1 MWSKKAAAVAGGAIF
16 LTLAGLIRLNY
27 LFISAGLVMLTFVVI
42 SSFLDVWMPNVKIRR
57 ETTSDNIFE
66 DGTMSVKFIIKNT
79 GLGIGFVEI
88 YDSLPPQARIIK
100 GSNYTLLYMKPW
112 QEVSFEYSLKLPLR
126 GHYHLGPVKMRVKDA
141 FDLFYN
147 ERIEESIHS
156 FSVFPQIEV
165 LEEQVITSRAPKLLS
180 GAMPLN
186 VIGTGTEFYSLRE
199 FVPGDSLRSVNW
211 KALAKKGK
219 MMVNETVREDVMDVI
234 LLVDAREVSA
244 VGGGRDTPLEMSC
257 RAAATY
263 AKQLLDERNNVALM
277 VYGDTI
283 DRIDLDRGEHHLF
296 KILTGL
302 SSAKPQGNLK
312 LEIVMKDLLP
322 HLPSGSPIIL
332 FSSLDDD
339 HTISEAFTST
349 ISRGFTITTISP
361 SSLDFEERMKRIPM
375 EPLLIAKIERDN
387 MISELR
393 SFGLQVGDWNY
404 FLYHMTAG
412 FPTCTNNLPPFLSFH
427 LYGLPLLV

>member
-1 MWSKKAAAVAGGAIF
+1 
-16 LTLAGLIRLNY
+16 LNY
-27 LFISAGLVMLTFVVI
+27 LFISAGLVMLIFVVLA
-42 SSFLDVWMPNVKIRR
+42 SFLDVWMPNVKIRR

-66 DGTMSVKFIIKNT
+66 NGDMSVKFIVKNK

-88 YDSLPPQARIIK
+88 YDQLPPQARITK
-100 GSNYTLLYMKPW
+100 GSNYTLLYMRPW

-156 FSVFPQIEV
+156 FSVFPEIEI

-234 LLVDAREVSA
+234 LLLDAREVSA
-244 VGGGRDTPLEMSC
+244 VGGGKDTPLEMSC

-277 VYGDTI
+277 IYGESVEK
-283 DRIDLDRGEHHLF
+283 IDLDRGEHHLF
-296 KILTGL
+296 KILTAL
-302 SSAKPQGNLK
+302 SSAIPKGNLK
-312 LEIVMKDLLP
+312 LEIVMKDMLP
-322 HLPSGSPIIL
+322 YIPSGSPIIL

-339 HTISEAFTST
+339 HTISEAFTNT
-349 ISRGFTITTISP
+349 ISRGYTITTISP
-361 SSLDFEERMKRIPM
+361 SSLDFEEKMKRIPAQ
-375 EPLLIAKIERDN
+375 PLLIARIERDN
-387 MISELR
+387 MISEIR
-393 SFGLQVGDWNY
+393 SFGMQVGDWKSGEAVN
-404 FLYHMTAG
+404 TALQG
-412 FPTCTNNLPPFLSFH
+412 F
-427 LYGLPLLV
+427 

>member
-1 MWSKKAAAVAGGAIF
+1 MWSKKAAAVAGGALF

-27 LFISAGLVMLTFVVI
+27 LFISAGMVMLTFVVL

-57 ETTSDNIFE
+57 ETSYDNIFE
-66 DGTMSVKFIIKNT
+66 DGDMNVRFIVKNK

-88 YDSLPPQARIIK
+88 YDQLPPQARITK

-126 GHYHLGPVKMRVKDA
+126 GHYHLGPVKLRVKDA

-147 ERIEESIHS
+147 EKFEESLHS

-165 LEEQVITSRAPKLLS
+165 LEEQIIKSRVPKLLS

-186 VIGTGTEFYSLRE
+186 VIGAGTEFYSLRE

-244 VGGGRDTPLEMSC
+244 VGGGKDTPLEMSC

-277 VYGDTI
+277 IYGDSVE
-283 DRIDLDRGEHHLF
+283 RVDLDRGEHHLF
-296 KILTGL
+296 KILTAL

-312 LEIVMKDLLP
+312 LEIVLKDLLP
-322 HLPSGSPIIL
+322 YIPSGSPLIL

-339 HTISEAFTST
+339 HTIAEAFTNT
-349 ISRGFTITTISP
+349 ISRGYTITTVSP
-361 SSLDFEERMKRIPM
+361 SSLDFEEKMKRIPAQ
-375 EPLLIAKIERDN
+375 PLLIARIERDN
-387 MISELR
+387 LISEIR
-393 SFGLQVGDWNY
+393 SFGMQVGDWKSDEAVN
-404 FLYHMTAG
+404 TALQG
-412 FPTCTNNLPPFLSFH
+412 
-427 LYGLPLLV
+427 G

>member
-1 MWSKKAAAVAGGAIF
+1 MWSKKAAAVAGGALF

-27 LFISAGLVMLTFVVI
+27 LFISAGMVMLTFVVL

-57 ETTSDNIFE
+57 ETSSDNIFE
-66 DGTMSVKFIIKNT
+66 DGDMNVRFIVKNK

-88 YDSLPPQARIIK
+88 YDQLPPQARITK

-112 QEVSFEYSLKLPLR
+112 QEISFEYSLKLPLR
-126 GHYHLGPVKMRVKDA
+126 GHYHLGPVKLRVKDA

-147 ERIEESIHS
+147 EKYEESLHS

-165 LEEQVITSRAPKLLS
+165 LEEQVIKSRAPKLLS

-186 VIGTGTEFYSLRE
+186 VIGAGTEFYSLRE

-244 VGGGRDTPLEMSC
+244 VGGGKDTPLEMSC

-283 DRIDLDRGEHHLF
+283 ERVDLDRGEHHLF
-296 KILTGL
+296 KILTAL

-312 LEIVMKDLLP
+312 LEIVLKDLLP
-322 HLPSGSPIIL
+322 YIPSGSPLIL

-339 HTISEAFTST
+339 HTIPEAFTNT
-349 ISRGFTITTISP
+349 ISRGYTITTVSP
-361 SSLDFEERMKRIPM
+361 SSLDFEERMKRIPAQ
-375 EPLLIAKIERDN
+375 PLLIARIERDN
-387 MISELR
+387 LISEIR
-393 SFGLQVGDWNY
+393 SFGMQVGDWKSDEAVN
-404 FLYHMTAG
+404 TALQG
-412 FPTCTNNLPPFLSFH
+412 
-427 LYGLPLLV
+427 G

>member
-66 DGTMSVKFIIKNT
+66 NGTMSVKFIIKNT

-147 ERIEESIHS
+147 ERSEKSIHS

-165 LEEQVITSRAPKLLS
+165 LEDQIITSRSPKLLS

-234 LLVDAREVSA
+234 LLLDAREISA
-244 VGGGRDTPLEMSC
+244 VGGGNDTPLEMSC

-277 VYGDTI
+277 VYGESI
-283 DRIDLDRGEHHLF
+283 ERVDLDRGEHHLF
-296 KILTGL
+296 KILTAL

-339 HTISEAFTST
+339 HTIAEAFTST

-393 SFGLQVGDWNY
+393 SFGLQVGDWKYGDNVN
-404 FLYHMTAG
+404 TA
-412 FPTCTNNLPPFLSFH
+412 LQEM
-427 LYGLPLLV
+427 

>member
-283 DRIDLDRGEHHLF
+283 DRVDLDRGEHHLF
-296 KILTGL
+296 KILTAL

-393 SFGLQVGDWNY
+393 SFGLQVGDWKYGDNVN
-404 FLYHMTAG
+404 TA
-412 FPTCTNNLPPFLSFH
+412 LQEI
-427 LYGLPLLV
+427 

>member
-1 MWSKKAAAVAGGAIF
+1 MWSRKAAAVAGGALF
-16 LTLAGLIRLNY
+16 LALAGLIRLNY
-27 LFISAGLVMLTFVVI
+27 LFISAGLVMLIFVVL
-42 SSFLDVWMPNVKIRR
+42 SSFLDVWMPSVQIRR

-66 DGTMSVKFIIKNT
+66 NGDLSVKFIVKNK

-88 YDSLPPQARIIK
+88 YDQLPPQARITK

-147 ERIEESIHS
+147 EKIEESIHS
-156 FSVFPQIEV
+156 FSVFPEIEV
-165 LEEQVITSRAPKLLS
+165 LEEQIIKSRAPKLLS

-186 VIGTGTEFYSLRE
+186 VIGAGTEFYSLRE

-234 LLVDAREVSA
+234 LLLDAREVSA
-244 VGGGRDTPLEMSC
+244 VGGGKDTPLEMSC

-263 AKQLLDERNNVALM
+263 AKQLLNERNNVALM
-277 VYGDTI
+277 IYGESI
-283 DRIDLDRGEHHLF
+283 ERIDLDRGEHHLF
-296 KILTGL
+296 KILTAL
-302 SSAKPQGNLK
+302 SSAAPKGNLK
-312 LEIVMKDLLP
+312 LEIVMKDMLP
-322 HLPSGSPIIL
+322 YIPSGSPIIL

-349 ISRGFTITTISP
+349 ISRGYTITTISP
-361 SSLDFEERMKRIPM
+361 SSLDFEEKMKRIPAQ
-375 EPLLIAKIERDN
+375 PLLVARIERDN
-387 MISELR
+387 MISEIR
-393 SFGLQVGDWNY
+393 SFGMQVGDWKSDEAVN
-404 FLYHMTAG
+404 TALQG
-412 FPTCTNNLPPFLSFH
+412 
-427 LYGLPLLV
+427 V

>member
-88 YDSLPPQARIIK
+88 YDNLPPQARIIK

-393 SFGLQVGDWNY
+393 SFGLQVGDWKYGDNVN
-404 FLYHMTAG
+404 TA
-412 FPTCTNNLPPFLSFH
+412 LQEI
-427 LYGLPLLV
+427 

>member
-147 ERIEESIHS
+147 ERLEESIHS
-156 FSVFPQIEV
+156 FSVFPQVEV
-165 LEEQVITSRAPKLLS
+165 LEDQVITSRSPKLLS

-244 VGGGRDTPLEMSC
+244 VGGGKDTPLEMSC

-277 VYGDTI
+277 VYGDSI
-283 DRIDLDRGEHHLF
+283 NRVDLDRGEHHLF
-296 KILTGL
+296 KILTAL

-312 LEIVMKDLLP
+312 LELVMKDLLP
-322 HLPSGSPIIL
+322 HIPSGSPIIL

-361 SSLDFEERMKRIPM
+361 SSLDFEERMKRIPV

-393 SFGLQVGDWNY
+393 SFGLQVGDWKYGDNVN
-404 FLYHMTAG
+404 TA
-412 FPTCTNNLPPFLSFH
+412 LQEI
-427 LYGLPLLV
+427 

>member
-339 HTISEAFTST
+339 HTISEASTST

-393 SFGLQVGDWNY
+393 SFGLQVGDWKYGDNVN
-404 FLYHMTAG
+404 TA
-412 FPTCTNNLPPFLSFH
+412 LQEI
-427 LYGLPLLV
+427 

>member
-1 MWSKKAAAVAGGAIF
+1 MWSKKAAAVAGGALF

-27 LFISAGLVMLTFVVI
+27 LFISAGMVMLTFVVL
-42 SSFLDVWMPNVKIRR
+42 SSFLDVWMPSVKIKR
-57 ETTSDNIFE
+57 ETSSDNIFE
-66 DGTMSVKFIIKNT
+66 DGDMNVRFIVKNK

-88 YDSLPPQARIIK
+88 YDQLPPQARITK

-126 GHYHLGPVKMRVKDA
+126 GHYHLGPVKLRVKDA

-147 ERIEESIHS
+147 EKIEESLHS

-165 LEEQVITSRAPKLLS
+165 LEEQIIKSRAPKLLS

-186 VIGTGTEFYSLRE
+186 VIGAGTEFYSLRE

-234 LLVDAREVSA
+234 LLVDARDISS
-244 VGGGRDTPLEMSC
+244 VGGGKDTPLEMSC

-277 VYGDTI
+277 IYGDSI
-283 DRIDLDRGEHHLF
+283 ERVDLDRGEHHLF
-296 KILTGL
+296 KILTAL
-302 SSAKPQGNLK
+302 ASAKPQGNLK
-312 LEIVMKDLLP
+312 LEIVLKDLLP
-322 HLPSGSPIIL
+322 YIPSGSPLIL

-339 HTISEAFTST
+339 HTIPEAFTNT
-349 ISRGFTITTISP
+349 ISRGYTITTVSP
-361 SSLDFEERMKRIPM
+361 SSLDFEEKMKRIPAQ
-375 EPLLIAKIERDN
+375 PLLIARIERDN
-387 MISELR
+387 LISEIR
-393 SFGLQVGDWNY
+393 SFGMQVGDWKSDEAVN
-404 FLYHMTAG
+404 TALQG
-412 FPTCTNNLPPFLSFH
+412 
-427 LYGLPLLV
+427 G

>member
-1 MWSKKAAAVAGGAIF
+1 MWSRKAAAVAGGALF
-16 LTLAGLIRLNY
+16 LALAGLIRLNY
-27 LFISAGLVMLTFVVI
+27 LFISAGLVMLIFVVL
-42 SSFLDVWMPNVKIRR
+42 SSFLDVWMPSVQIRR

-66 DGTMSVKFIIKNT
+66 NGDLSVKFIVKNK

-88 YDSLPPQARIIK
+88 YDQLPPQARITK

-156 FSVFPQIEV
+156 FSVFPEIEV
-165 LEEQVITSRAPKLLS
+165 LEEQIIKSRAPKLLS

-186 VIGTGTEFYSLRE
+186 VIGAGTEFYSLRE

-234 LLVDAREVSA
+234 LLLDAREVSA
-244 VGGGRDTPLEMSC
+244 VGGGKDTPLEMSC

-277 VYGDTI
+277 IYGESI
-283 DRIDLDRGEHHLF
+283 ERIDLDRGEHHLF
-296 KILTGL
+296 KILTAL
-302 SSAKPQGNLK
+302 SSAVPKGNLK
-312 LEIVMKDLLP
+312 LEIVMKDMLP
-322 HLPSGSPIIL
+322 YIPSGSPIIL

-349 ISRGFTITTISP
+349 ISRGYTITTISP
-361 SSLDFEERMKRIPM
+361 SSLDFEEKMKRIPAQ
-375 EPLLIAKIERDN
+375 PLLVARIERDN
-387 MISELR
+387 MISEIR
-393 SFGLQVGDWNY
+393 SFGMQVGDWKSDEAVN
-404 FLYHMTAG
+404 TALQG
-412 FPTCTNNLPPFLSFH
+412 
-427 LYGLPLLV
+427 V

>member
-1 MWSKKAAAVAGGAIF
+1 MWSKKAAAVTGGALF
-16 LTLAGLIRLNY
+16 LALAGLIRLNY
-27 LFISAGLVMLTFVVI
+27 LFISAGLVMLIFVVLA
-42 SSFLDVWMPNVKIRR
+42 SFLDVWMPNVKIRR

-66 DGTMSVKFIIKNT
+66 NGDMSVKFIVKNK

-88 YDSLPPQARIIK
+88 YDQLPPQARITK
-100 GSNYTLLYMKPW
+100 GSNYTLLYMRPW

-147 ERIEESIHS
+147 EKIEESIHS
-156 FSVFPQIEV
+156 FSVFPEIEI

-234 LLVDAREVSA
+234 LLLDAREVSA
-244 VGGGRDTPLEMSC
+244 VGGGKDTPLEMSC

-277 VYGDTI
+277 IYGESVEK
-283 DRIDLDRGEHHLF
+283 IDLDRGEHHLF
-296 KILTGL
+296 KILTAL
-302 SSAKPQGNLK
+302 SSAIPKGNLK
-312 LEIVMKDLLP
+312 LEIVMKDMLP
-322 HLPSGSPIIL
+322 YIPSGSPIIL

-339 HTISEAFTST
+339 HTISEAFTNT
-349 ISRGFTITTISP
+349 ISRGYTITTISP
-361 SSLDFEERMKRIPM
+361 SSLDFEEKMKRIPAQ
-375 EPLLIAKIERDN
+375 PLLIARIERDN
-387 MISELR
+387 MISEIR
-393 SFGLQVGDWNY
+393 SFGMQVGDWKSGEAVN
-404 FLYHMTAG
+404 TALQG
-412 FPTCTNNLPPFLSFH
+412 F
-427 LYGLPLLV
+427 

>member
-1 MWSKKAAAVAGGAIF
+1 MWSKKAAAVAGGALF
-16 LTLAGLIRLNY
+16 LALAGLIRLNY
-27 LFISAGLVMLTFVVI
+27 LFISAGLVMLIFVVLA
-42 SSFLDVWMPNVKIRR
+42 SFLDVWMPNVKIRR

-66 DGTMSVKFIIKNT
+66 NGDMSVKFIVKNK

-88 YDSLPPQARIIK
+88 YDQLPPQARITK
-100 GSNYTLLYMKPW
+100 GSNYTLLYMRPW

-156 FSVFPQIEV
+156 FSVFPEIEI

-234 LLVDAREVSA
+234 LLLDAREVSA
-244 VGGGRDTPLEMSC
+244 VGGGKDTPLEMSC

-277 VYGDTI
+277 IYGESVEK
-283 DRIDLDRGEHHLF
+283 IDLDRGEHHLF
-296 KILTGL
+296 KILTAL
-302 SSAKPQGNLK
+302 SSATPKGNLK
-312 LEIVMKDLLP
+312 LEIVMKDMLP
-322 HLPSGSPIIL
+322 YIPSGSPIIL

-339 HTISEAFTST
+339 HTISEAFTNT
-349 ISRGFTITTISP
+349 ISRGYTITTISP
-361 SSLDFEERMKRIPM
+361 SSLDFEEKMKRIPAQ
-375 EPLLIAKIERDN
+375 PLLIARIERDN
-387 MISELR
+387 MISEIR
-393 SFGLQVGDWNY
+393 SFGMQVGDWKSGEAVN
-404 FLYHMTAG
+404 TASQG
-412 FPTCTNNLPPFLSFH
+412 F
-427 LYGLPLLV
+427 

>member
-88 YDSLPPQARIIK
+88 YDSLPPQARIIR

-141 FDLFYN
+141 FDLFYS

-186 VIGTGTEFYSLRE
+186 VIGTGTEFYYLRE

-393 SFGLQVGDWNY
+393 SFGLQVGDWKYGDNVN
-404 FLYHMTAG
+404 TA
-412 FPTCTNNLPPFLSFH
+412 LQEI
-427 LYGLPLLV
+427 

>member
-42 SSFLDVWMPNVKIRR
+42 SSFLDVWMPNVKIKR

-147 ERIEESIHS
+147 ERFEESIHS

-165 LEEQVITSRAPKLLS
+165 LEEQIITSRSPKLLS

-234 LLVDAREVSA
+234 LLLDAREVSA
-244 VGGGRDTPLEMSC
+244 VGGGKDTPLEMSC

-277 VYGDTI
+277 VYGESME
-283 DRIDLDRGEHHLF
+283 RVDLDRGEHHLF
-296 KILTGL
+296 KILTAL

-339 HTISEAFTST
+339 HTIAEAFTST
-349 ISRGFTITTISP
+349 VSRGFTITTISP

-393 SFGLQVGDWNY
+393 SFGLQVGDWKYGDNVN
-404 FLYHMTAG
+404 TA
-412 FPTCTNNLPPFLSFH
+412 LQEI
-427 LYGLPLLV
+427 

>member
-42 SSFLDVWMPNVKIRR
+42 SSFLDVWMPNVRIRR

-147 ERIEESIHS
+147 ERLEESIHS

-165 LEEQVITSRAPKLLS
+165 LEEQVITSRSPKLLS

-277 VYGDTI
+277 VYGDSI
-283 DRIDLDRGEHHLF
+283 DRVDLDRGEHHLF
-296 KILTGL
+296 KILTAL

-312 LEIVMKDLLP
+312 LELVMKDLLP
-322 HLPSGSPIIL
+322 HIPSGSPIIL

-339 HTISEAFTST
+339 HTIAEAFTST

-361 SSLDFEERMKRIPM
+361 SSLDFEERMKRIPV

-393 SFGLQVGDWNY
+393 SFGLQVGDWKYGDNVN
-404 FLYHMTAG
+404 TA
-412 FPTCTNNLPPFLSFH
+412 LQEI
-427 LYGLPLLV
+427 

>member
-1 MWSKKAAAVAGGAIF
+1 MWSKKAAAVAGGALF

-27 LFISAGLVMLTFVVI
+27 LFISAGMVMLTFVVL
-42 SSFLDVWMPNVKIRR
+42 SSFLDVWMPSVKIRR
-57 ETTSDNIFE
+57 ETSSDNIFE
-66 DGTMSVKFIIKNT
+66 NGDMNVRFIVKNQ

-88 YDSLPPQARIIK
+88 YDQLPPQARITK
-100 GSNYTLLYMKPW
+100 GSNYTLLYMRPW

-147 ERIEESIHS
+147 EKIEESVHS

-186 VIGTGTEFYSLRE
+186 LIGAGTEFYSLRE

-234 LLVDAREVSA
+234 LLIDAREVSA
-244 VGGGRDTPLEMSC
+244 VGGGKDTPLEMSC

-277 VYGDTI
+277 VYGDSI
-283 DRIDLDRGEHHLF
+283 ERVDLDRGEHHLF
-296 KILTGL
+296 KILTAL
-302 SSAKPQGNLK
+302 SSAKPNGNLK
-312 LEIVMKDLLP
+312 LEIVLKDLLP
-322 HLPSGSPIIL
+322 YIPSGSPIIL

-339 HTISEAFTST
+339 HTISEAFTNT
-349 ISRGFTITTISP
+349 ISRGYTITTVSP
-361 SSLDFEERMKRIPM
+361 SSLDFEERMKRIPAQ
-375 EPLLIAKIERDN
+375 PLLIARIERDN
-387 MISELR
+387 LISEIR
-393 SFGLQVGDWNY
+393 SFGMQIGDWKSDEAVN
-404 FLYHMTAG
+404 TALQG
-412 FPTCTNNLPPFLSFH
+412 
-427 LYGLPLLV
+427 G

>member
-66 DGTMSVKFIIKNT
+66 DGTMSVKFIIKNA

-141 FDLFYN
+141 FDLFYS

-165 LEEQVITSRAPKLLS
+165 LEQQVITSRAPKLLS

-244 VGGGRDTPLEMSC
+244 VGGGKDTPLEMSC

-339 HTISEAFTST
+339 HTIAEAFTST

-393 SFGLQVGDWNY
+393 SFGLQVGDWKYGDNVN
-404 FLYHMTAG
+404 TA
-412 FPTCTNNLPPFLSFH
+412 LQEI
-427 LYGLPLLV
+427 

>member
-147 ERIEESIHS
+147 ERLEESIHS
-156 FSVFPQIEV
+156 FSVFPQVEV
-165 LEEQVITSRAPKLLS
+165 LEDQVITSRSPKLLS

-244 VGGGRDTPLEMSC
+244 VGGGKDTPLEMSC

-277 VYGDTI
+277 VYGDSI
-283 DRIDLDRGEHHLF
+283 DRVDLDRGEHHLF
-296 KILTGL
+296 KILTAL

-312 LEIVMKDLLP
+312 LELVMKDLLP
-322 HLPSGSPIIL
+322 HIPSGSPIIL

-339 HTISEAFTST
+339 HTIAEAFTST

-361 SSLDFEERMKRIPM
+361 SSLDFEERMKRIPV

-393 SFGLQVGDWNY
+393 SFGLQVGDWKYGDNVN
-404 FLYHMTAG
+404 TA
-412 FPTCTNNLPPFLSFH
+412 LQEI
-427 LYGLPLLV
+427 

>member
-1 MWSKKAAAVAGGAIF
+1 MWSKKAAAVAGGALF

-27 LFISAGLVMLTFVVI
+27 LFISAGMVMLTFVVL
-42 SSFLDVWMPNVKIRR
+42 SSFLDVWMPSVKIRR
-57 ETTSDNIFE
+57 ETSSDNIFE
-66 DGTMSVKFIIKNT
+66 NGDMNVRFIVKNQ

-88 YDSLPPQARIIK
+88 YDQLPPQARITK
-100 GSNYTLLYMKPW
+100 GSNYTLLYMRPW

-147 ERIEESIHS
+147 EKIEESLHS

-186 VIGTGTEFYSLRE
+186 VIGAGTEFYSLRE

-234 LLVDAREVSA
+234 LLIDAREVSA
-244 VGGGRDTPLEMSC
+244 VGGGKDTPLEMSC

-277 VYGDTI
+277 VYGDSI
-283 DRIDLDRGEHHLF
+283 ERVDLDRGEHHLF
-296 KILTGL
+296 KILTAL
-302 SSAKPQGNLK
+302 SSAKPEGNLK
-312 LEIVMKDLLP
+312 LEIVLKDLLP
-322 HLPSGSPIIL
+322 YIPSGSPIIL

-339 HTISEAFTST
+339 HTISEAFTNT
-349 ISRGFTITTISP
+349 ISRGYTITTVSP
-361 SSLDFEERMKRIPM
+361 SSLDFEERMKRIPSQ
-375 EPLLIAKIERDN
+375 PLLIARIERDN
-387 MISELR
+387 LISEIR
-393 SFGLQVGDWNY
+393 SFGMQIGDWKSDEAVN
-404 FLYHMTAG
+404 TALQG
-412 FPTCTNNLPPFLSFH
+412 
-427 LYGLPLLV
+427 G

>member
-1 MWSKKAAAVAGGAIF
+1 MWSKKAAAVAGGALF

-27 LFISAGLVMLTFVVI
+27 LFISAGMVMLTFVVL

-57 ETTSDNIFE
+57 ETSSDNIFE
-66 DGTMSVKFIIKNT
+66 DGDINVRFIVKNK

-88 YDSLPPQARIIK
+88 YDQLPPQARITK

-112 QEVSFEYSLKLPLR
+112 QEISFEYSLKLPLR
-126 GHYHLGPVKMRVKDA
+126 GHYHLGPVKLRVKDA

-147 ERIEESIHS
+147 EKYEESLHS
-156 FSVFPQIEV
+156 FSVFPQIEI
-165 LEEQVITSRAPKLLS
+165 LEEQVIKSRAPKLLS

-186 VIGTGTEFYSLRE
+186 VIGAGTEFYSLRE

-234 LLVDAREVSA
+234 LLVDARDISS
-244 VGGGRDTPLEMSC
+244 VGGGKDTPLEMSC

-277 VYGDTI
+277 VYGDSI
-283 DRIDLDRGEHHLF
+283 ERVDLDRGEHHLF
-296 KILTGL
+296 KILTAL
-302 SSAKPQGNLK
+302 ASAKPQGNLK
-312 LEIVMKDLLP
+312 LEIVLKDLLP
-322 HLPSGSPIIL
+322 YIPSGSPLIL

-339 HTISEAFTST
+339 HTIPEAFTNT
-349 ISRGFTITTISP
+349 ISRGYTITTVSP
-361 SSLDFEERMKRIPM
+361 SSLDFEEKMKRIPAQ
-375 EPLLIAKIERDN
+375 PLLIARIERDN
-387 MISELR
+387 LISEIR
-393 SFGLQVGDWNY
+393 SFGMQVGDWKSDEAVN
-404 FLYHMTAG
+404 TALQG
-412 FPTCTNNLPPFLSFH
+412 
-427 LYGLPLLV
+427 G

>member
-1 MWSKKAAAVAGGAIF
+1 MWSKKAAAVAGGALF

-27 LFISAGLVMLTFVVI
+27 LFISAGMVMLTFVVL

-57 ETTSDNIFE
+57 ETSSDNIFE
-66 DGTMSVKFIIKNT
+66 DGDMNVRFIVKNR
-79 GLGIGFVEI
+79 GLGTGFVEI
-88 YDSLPPQARIIK
+88 YDQLPPQARITK
-100 GSNYTLLYMKPW
+100 GSNYTLLYMRPW

-126 GHYHLGPVKMRVKDA
+126 GHYHLGPVKLRVKDA

-147 ERIEESIHS
+147 EKIEESLHS

-165 LEEQVITSRAPKLLS
+165 LEEQVIKSRAPKLLS

-186 VIGTGTEFYSLRE
+186 VIGAGTEFYSLRE

-244 VGGGRDTPLEMSC
+244 VGGGKDTPLEMSC

-277 VYGDTI
+277 VYGEAVE
-283 DRIDLDRGEHHLF
+283 RVDLDRGEHHLF
-296 KILTGL
+296 KILTSL

-312 LEIVMKDLLP
+312 LEIVLKDTLP
-322 HLPSGSPIIL
+322 YIPSGSPIIL

-339 HTISEAFTST
+339 HTISEAFTNT
-349 ISRGFTITTISP
+349 ISRGYTITTVSP
-361 SSLDFEERMKRIPM
+361 SSLDFEERMKRIPAQ
-375 EPLLIAKIERDN
+375 PLLIARIERDN
-387 MISELR
+387 LISEIR
-393 SFGLQVGDWNY
+393 SFGMQVGDWKSDEAVN
-404 FLYHMTAG
+404 TALQG
-412 FPTCTNNLPPFLSFH
+412 
-427 LYGLPLLV
+427 G

>member
-66 DGTMSVKFIIKNT
+66 DGTMSVKFMIKNT

-147 ERIEESIHS
+147 ERMEESIHS

-165 LEEQVITSRAPKLLS
+165 LEEQIITSRAPKLLS

-234 LLVDAREVSA
+234 LLLDAREVSA

-277 VYGDTI
+277 VYGETI
-283 DRIDLDRGEHHLF
+283 ERVDLDRGEHHLF
-296 KILTGL
+296 KILTAL

-339 HTISEAFTST
+339 HTIAEAFTST

-361 SSLDFEERMKRIPM
+361 SSLDFEERMKRIPL

-393 SFGLQVGDWNY
+393 SFGLQVGDWKYGDNVN
-404 FLYHMTAG
+404 TA
-412 FPTCTNNLPPFLSFH
+412 LQEI
-427 LYGLPLLV
+427 

>member
-1 MWSKKAAAVAGGAIF
+1 MWSKKAAAVAGGALF

-27 LFISAGLVMLTFVVI
+27 LFISAGMVMLTFVVL

-57 ETTSDNIFE
+57 ETSSDNIFE
-66 DGTMSVKFIIKNT
+66 DGDMNVRFIVKNK

-88 YDSLPPQARIIK
+88 YDQLPPQARITK

-126 GHYHLGPVKMRVKDA
+126 GHYHLGPVKLRVKDA

-147 ERIEESIHS
+147 EKFEESLHS

-165 LEEQVITSRAPKLLS
+165 LEEQVIKSRAPKLLS

-186 VIGTGTEFYSLRE
+186 VIGAGTEFYSLRE

-244 VGGGRDTPLEMSC
+244 VGGGKDTPLEMSC

-277 VYGDTI
+277 IYGDSI
-283 DRIDLDRGEHHLF
+283 ERVDLDRGEHHLF
-296 KILTGL
+296 KILTAL
-302 SSAKPQGNLK
+302 SSAKPEGNLK
-312 LEIVMKDLLP
+312 LEIVLKDLLP
-322 HLPSGSPIIL
+322 YIPSGSPLIL

-339 HTISEAFTST
+339 HTIPEAFTNT
-349 ISRGFTITTISP
+349 ISRGYTITTVSP
-361 SSLDFEERMKRIPM
+361 SSLDFEERMKRIPAQ
-375 EPLLIAKIERDN
+375 PLLIARIERDN
-387 MISELR
+387 LISEIR
-393 SFGLQVGDWNY
+393 SFGMQVGDWKSDEAVN
-404 FLYHMTAG
+404 TALQG
-412 FPTCTNNLPPFLSFH
+412 
-427 LYGLPLLV
+427 G

>member
-1 MWSKKAAAVAGGAIF
+1 MWSKKAAAVAGGALF

-147 ERIEESIHS
+147 ERLEESIHS
-156 FSVFPQIEV
+156 FSVFPQVEV
-165 LEEQVITSRAPKLLS
+165 LENQVITSRSPKLLS

-244 VGGGRDTPLEMSC
+244 VGGGKDTPLEMSC

-277 VYGDTI
+277 VYGDSI
-283 DRIDLDRGEHHLF
+283 DRVDLDRGEHHLF
-296 KILTGL
+296 KILTAL

-312 LEIVMKDLLP
+312 LELVMKDLLP
-322 HLPSGSPIIL
+322 HIPSGSPIIL

-339 HTISEAFTST
+339 HTIAEAFTST

-361 SSLDFEERMKRIPM
+361 SSLDFEERMKRIPV

-393 SFGLQVGDWNY
+393 SFGLQVGDWKYGDNVN
-404 FLYHMTAG
+404 TA
-412 FPTCTNNLPPFLSFH
+412 LQEI
-427 LYGLPLLV
+427 

>member
-1 MWSKKAAAVAGGAIF
+1 MWSKKAAAVAGGALF

-147 ERIEESIHS
+147 ERFEESIHS
-156 FSVFPQIEV
+156 FSVFPQVEV

-234 LLVDAREVSA
+234 LLLDAREVSA

-277 VYGDTI
+277 VYGESI
-283 DRIDLDRGEHHLF
+283 ERVDLDRGEHHLF
-296 KILTGL
+296 KILTAL

-312 LEIVMKDLLP
+312 LQIVLKDLLP

-361 SSLDFEERMKRIPM
+361 SSLDFEERMKRIPL

-393 SFGLQVGDWNY
+393 SFGLQVGDWKYGDNVN
-404 FLYHMTAG
+404 TA
-412 FPTCTNNLPPFLSFH
+412 LQEI
-427 LYGLPLLV
+427 

>member
-1 MWSKKAAAVAGGAIF
+1 MWSKKAAAVAGGALF

-27 LFISAGLVMLTFVVI
+27 LFISAGMVMLTFVVL

-57 ETTSDNIFE
+57 ETSSDNIFE
-66 DGTMSVKFIIKNT
+66 DGDMNVRFIVKNK

-88 YDSLPPQARIIK
+88 YDELPPQARITK
-100 GSNYTLLYMKPW
+100 GSNYTLLYMRPW

-126 GHYHLGPVKMRVKDA
+126 GHYHLGPVKLRVKDA

-147 ERIEESIHS
+147 EKIEESLHS

-165 LEEQVITSRAPKLLS
+165 LEEQVIKSRAPKLLS

-186 VIGTGTEFYSLRE
+186 VIGAGTEFYSLRE

-277 VYGDTI
+277 VYGDTV
-283 DRIDLDRGEHHLF
+283 DRVDLDRGEHHLF
-296 KILTGL
+296 KILTSL

-312 LEIVMKDLLP
+312 LEIVLKDTLP
-322 HLPSGSPIIL
+322 YIPSGSPIIL

-339 HTISEAFTST
+339 HTISEAFTNT
-349 ISRGFTITTISP
+349 ISRGYTITTVSP
-361 SSLDFEERMKRIPM
+361 SSLDFEERMKRIPAQ
-375 EPLLIAKIERDN
+375 PLLIARIERDN
-387 MISELR
+387 LISEIR
-393 SFGLQVGDWNY
+393 SFGMQVGDWKSDEAVN
-404 FLYHMTAG
+404 TALQG
-412 FPTCTNNLPPFLSFH
+412 
-427 LYGLPLLV
+427 V

>member
-1 MWSKKAAAVAGGAIF
+1 MWSKKAAAVAGGALF

-27 LFISAGLVMLTFVVI
+27 LFISAGMVMLTFVVL

-57 ETTSDNIFE
+57 ETSSDNIFE
-66 DGTMSVKFIIKNT
+66 DGDMNVRFIVKNK

-88 YDSLPPQARIIK
+88 YDQLPPQARITK

-112 QEVSFEYSLKLPLR
+112 QEISFEYSLKLPLR
-126 GHYHLGPVKMRVKDA
+126 GHYHLGPVKLRVKDA

-147 ERIEESIHS
+147 EKYEESLHS

-165 LEEQVITSRAPKLLS
+165 LEEQVIKSRAPKLLS

-186 VIGTGTEFYSLRE
+186 VIGAGTEFYSLRE

-244 VGGGRDTPLEMSC
+244 VGGGKDTPLEMSC

-283 DRIDLDRGEHHLF
+283 ERVDLDRGEHHLF
-296 KILTGL
+296 KILTAL

-312 LEIVMKDLLP
+312 LEIVLKDLLP
-322 HLPSGSPIIL
+322 YIPSGSPLIL

-339 HTISEAFTST
+339 HTIPEAFTNT
-349 ISRGFTITTISP
+349 ISRGYTITTVSP
-361 SSLDFEERMKRIPM
+361 SSLDFEERMKRIPAQ
-375 EPLLIAKIERDN
+375 PLLIARIERDN
-387 MISELR
+387 LISEIR
-393 SFGLQVGDWNY
+393 SFGMQVGDWKSDEAVN
-404 FLYHMTAG
+404 TALQRG
-412 FPTCTNNLPPFLSFH
+412 
-427 LYGLPLLV
+427 

>member
-1 MWSKKAAAVAGGAIF
+1 MWSRKAAAVAGGALF

-27 LFISAGLVMLTFVVI
+27 LFISAGLVMLIFVVL
-42 SSFLDVWMPNVKIRR
+42 SSFLDVWMPSVKIRR

-66 DGTMSVKFIIKNT
+66 NGDMSVKFIVKNK

-88 YDSLPPQARIIK
+88 YDQLPPQARITK
-100 GSNYTLLYMKPW
+100 GSNYTLLYMRPW
-112 QEVSFEYSLKLPLR
+112 QEVSFEYTLKLPLR

-156 FSVFPQIEV
+156 FSVFPEIEI

-186 VIGTGTEFYSLRE
+186 VIGTGTEFYSLLE

-234 LLVDAREVSA
+234 LHLDAREVSA
-244 VGGGRDTPLEMSC
+244 VGGGKDTPLEMSC

-277 VYGDTI
+277 IYGESVEK
-283 DRIDLDRGEHHLF
+283 IDLDRGEHHLF
-296 KILTGL
+296 KILTAL
-302 SSAKPQGNLK
+302 SSATPKGNLK
-312 LEIVMKDLLP
+312 LEIVLKDMLP
-322 HLPSGSPIIL
+322 YIPSGSPIIL

-339 HTISEAFTST
+339 HTISEAFTNT
-349 ISRGFTITTISP
+349 ICRGYTITTISP
-361 SSLDFEERMKRIPM
+361 SSLDFEEKMKRIPAQ
-375 EPLLIAKIERDN
+375 PLLIARIERDN
-387 MISELR
+387 MISEIR
-393 SFGLQVGDWNY
+393 SFGMQVGDWKSGEAVN
-404 FLYHMTAG
+404 TA
-412 FPTCTNNLPPFLSFH
+412 LQE
-427 LYGLPLLV
+427 V

>member
-1 MWSKKAAAVAGGAIF
+1 MWSRKAAAVAGGALF

-27 LFISAGLVMLTFVVI
+27 LFISAGLVMLIFVVL
-42 SSFLDVWMPNVKIRR
+42 SSFLDVWMPSVKIRR

-66 DGTMSVKFIIKNT
+66 NGDLSVKFIVKNK

-88 YDSLPPQARIIK
+88 YDQLPPQARITK
-100 GSNYTLLYMKPW
+100 GSNYTLLYMRPW
-112 QEVSFEYSLKLPLR
+112 QEVSFEYTLKLPLR

-156 FSVFPQIEV
+156 FSVFPEIEI

-234 LLVDAREVSA
+234 LLLDAREVSA
-244 VGGGRDTPLEMSC
+244 VGGGKDTPLEMSC

-277 VYGDTI
+277 IYGESVEK
-283 DRIDLDRGEHHLF
+283 IDLDRGEHHLF
-296 KILTGL
+296 KILTAL
-302 SSAKPQGNLK
+302 SSAIPKGNLK
-312 LEIVMKDLLP
+312 LEIVMKDMLP
-322 HLPSGSPIIL
+322 YIPSGSPIIL

-339 HTISEAFTST
+339 HTISEAFTNT
-349 ISRGFTITTISP
+349 ISRGYTITTISP
-361 SSLDFEERMKRIPM
+361 SSLDFEEKMKRIPAQ
-375 EPLLIAKIERDN
+375 PLLIARIERDN
-387 MISELR
+387 MISEIR
-393 SFGLQVGDWNY
+393 SFGMQVGDWKSGEAVN
-404 FLYHMTAG
+404 TA
-412 FPTCTNNLPPFLSFH
+412 LQE
-427 LYGLPLLV
+427 V

>member
-42 SSFLDVWMPNVKIRR
+42 SSFLDVWMPNVRIRR

-147 ERIEESIHS
+147 ERLEESIHS
-156 FSVFPQIEV
+156 FSVFPQVEV
-165 LEEQVITSRAPKLLS
+165 LEDQVITSRSPKLLS

-277 VYGDTI
+277 VYGDSI
-283 DRIDLDRGEHHLF
+283 DRVDLDRGEHHLF
-296 KILTGL
+296 KILTAL

-312 LEIVMKDLLP
+312 LELVMKDLLP
-322 HLPSGSPIIL
+322 HIPSGSPIIL

-339 HTISEAFTST
+339 HTIAEAFTST

-361 SSLDFEERMKRIPM
+361 SSLDFEERMKRIPV

-393 SFGLQVGDWNY
+393 SFGLQVGDWKYGDNVN
-404 FLYHMTAG
+404 TA
-412 FPTCTNNLPPFLSFH
+412 LQEI
-427 LYGLPLLV
+427 

>member
-1 MWSKKAAAVAGGAIF
+1 MWSRKAAAVAGGALF
-16 LTLAGLIRLNY
+16 LALAGLIRLNY
-27 LFISAGLVMLTFVVI
+27 LFISAGLVMLIFVVLA
-42 SSFLDVWMPNVKIRR
+42 SFLDVWMPNVKIRR

-66 DGTMSVKFIIKNT
+66 NGDMSVKFIVKNK

-88 YDSLPPQARIIK
+88 YDQLPPQARITK
-100 GSNYTLLYMKPW
+100 GSNYTLLYMRPW

-156 FSVFPQIEV
+156 FSVFPEIEI

-234 LLVDAREVSA
+234 LLLDAREVSA
-244 VGGGRDTPLEMSC
+244 VGGGKDTPLEMSC

-277 VYGDTI
+277 IYGESVEK
-283 DRIDLDRGEHHLF
+283 IDLDRGEHHLF
-296 KILTGL
+296 KILTAL
-302 SSAKPQGNLK
+302 SSAIPKGNLK
-312 LEIVMKDLLP
+312 LEIVMKDMLP
-322 HLPSGSPIIL
+322 YIPSGSPIIL

-339 HTISEAFTST
+339 HTISEAFTNT
-349 ISRGFTITTISP
+349 ISRGYTITTVSP
-361 SSLDFEERMKRIPM
+361 SSLDFEEKMKRIPAQ
-375 EPLLIAKIERDN
+375 PLLIARIERDN
-387 MISELR
+387 MISEIR
-393 SFGLQVGDWNY
+393 SFGMQVGDWKSGEAVN
-404 FLYHMTAG
+404 TA
-412 FPTCTNNLPPFLSFH
+412 LQE
-427 LYGLPLLV
+427 V

>member
-1 MWSKKAAAVAGGAIF
+1 MWSRKAAAVAGGALF
-16 LTLAGLIRLNY
+16 LALAGLIRLNY
-27 LFISAGLVMLTFVVI
+27 LFISAGLVMLIFVVL
-42 SSFLDVWMPNVKIRR
+42 SSFLDVWMPSVKIRR

-66 DGTMSVKFIIKNT
+66 NGDLSVKFIVKNK

-88 YDSLPPQARIIK
+88 YDQLPPQARITK
-100 GSNYTLLYMKPW
+100 GSNYTLLYMRPW

-156 FSVFPQIEV
+156 FSVFPEIEI
-165 LEEQVITSRAPKLLS
+165 LEEQIITSRAPKLLS

-234 LLVDAREVSA
+234 LLLDAREVSA
-244 VGGGRDTPLEMSC
+244 VGGGKDTPLEMSC

-277 VYGDTI
+277 IYGESVEK
-283 DRIDLDRGEHHLF
+283 IDLDRGEHHLF
-296 KILTGL
+296 KILTAL
-302 SSAKPQGNLK
+302 SSATPKGNLK
-312 LEIVMKDLLP
+312 LEIVLKDMLP
-322 HLPSGSPIIL
+322 YIPSGSPIIL

-339 HTISEAFTST
+339 HTISEAFTNT
-349 ISRGFTITTISP
+349 ICRGYTITTISP
-361 SSLDFEERMKRIPM
+361 SSLDFEEKMKRIPAQ
-375 EPLLIAKIERDN
+375 PLLIARIERDN
-387 MISELR
+387 MISEIR
-393 SFGLQVGDWNY
+393 SFGMQVGDWKSGEAVN
-404 FLYHMTAG
+404 TALQG
-412 FPTCTNNLPPFLSFH
+412 
-427 LYGLPLLV
+427 V

>member
-42 SSFLDVWMPNVKIRR
+42 SSFLDVWMPSVKIRR
-57 ETTSDNIFE
+57 ETSSDNIFE
-66 DGTMSVKFIIKNT
+66 DGNMNVKFIVKNT

-88 YDSLPPQARIIK
+88 YDSLPPQARITK
-100 GSNYTLLYMKPW
+100 GSNYTLLYMRPW

-147 ERIEESIHS
+147 ERIEKSIHS

-165 LEEQVITSRAPKLLS
+165 LEAQVITSRSPKLLS
-180 GAMPLN
+180 GAMPLPI
-186 VIGTGTEFYSLRE
+186 IGSGTEFYSLRE
-199 FVPGDSLRSVNW
+199 FVPGDSLRTVNW

-219 MMVNETVREDVMDVI
+219 MMVNETTREDVMDVI
-234 LLVDAREVSA
+234 LLVDAREISA
-244 VGGGRDTPLEMSC
+244 IGGGRDTPLEMSC

-263 AKQLLDERNNVALM
+263 AKQLLDARNNVGLM
-277 VYGDTI
+277 GYGDSVE
-283 DRIDLDRGEHHLF
+283 RVDLDRGEHHLF
-296 KILTGL
+296 KILTAL
-302 SSAKPQGNLK
+302 SSAKPEGNLK
-312 LEIVMKDLLP
+312 LQTVLKDLLP
-322 HLPSGSPIIL
+322 YLPSGSPIIL

-339 HTISEAFTST
+339 YTISEAFTST

-361 SSLDFEERMKRIPM
+361 SSLDFEEKMKRIPE
-375 EPLLIAKIERDN
+375 EPLLVARIERDN
-387 MISELR
+387 IISEIR
-393 SFGLQVGDWNY
+393 SFGLQIGDWRADESVNTV
-404 FLYHMTAG
+404 LQG
-412 FPTCTNNLPPFLSFH
+412 
-427 LYGLPLLV
+427 G

>member
-1 MWSKKAAAVAGGAIF
+1 MWSKKAAAVAGGALF

-27 LFISAGLVMLTFVVI
+27 LFISAGMVMLTFVVL

-57 ETTSDNIFE
+57 ETSSDNIFE
-66 DGTMSVKFIIKNT
+66 DGDMNVRFIVKNK

-88 YDSLPPQARIIK
+88 YDELPPQARITK
-100 GSNYTLLYMKPW
+100 GSNYTLLYMRPW

-126 GHYHLGPVKMRVKDA
+126 GHYHLGPVKLRVKDA

-147 ERIEESIHS
+147 EKIEESLHS

-165 LEEQVITSRAPKLLS
+165 LEEQVIKSRAPKLLS

-186 VIGTGTEFYSLRE
+186 VIGAGTEFYSLRE

-277 VYGDTI
+277 VYGDTVE
-283 DRIDLDRGEHHLF
+283 RVDLDRGEHHLF
-296 KILTGL
+296 KILTSL

-312 LEIVMKDLLP
+312 LEIVLKDTLP
-322 HLPSGSPIIL
+322 YIPSGSPIIL

-339 HTISEAFTST
+339 HTISEAFTNT
-349 ISRGFTITTISP
+349 ISRGYTITTVSP
-361 SSLDFEERMKRIPM
+361 SSLDFEERMKRIPAQ
-375 EPLLIAKIERDN
+375 PLLIARIERDN
-387 MISELR
+387 LISEIR
-393 SFGLQVGDWNY
+393 SFGMQVGDWKSDEAVN
-404 FLYHMTAG
+404 TALQG
-412 FPTCTNNLPPFLSFH
+412 
-427 LYGLPLLV
+427 G